1 MIWDDHQGRCIGE
14 LSFRSQVHG
23 VRLRR
28 DRIVVALEHKV
39 LIYNFADLHLLQSI
53 ETLPNPLGLLALSS
67 APEQNVLAT
76 PGLHP
81 GQARDGSGWLQP
93 PQPLLHRFG
102 LSCMTSE
109 GPDLCRRTRLH
120 LPALPSAALAGCWQL
135 HLKRARWSG
144 CGPLQMVQSFRYT
157 AQL

>member
-14 LSFRSQVHG
+14 LSFRSQVHA

-53 ETLPNPLGLLALSS
+53 ETLPNPMGLLALSF

-81 GQARDGSGWLQP
+81 GQV
-93 PQPLLHRFG
+93 
-102 LSCMTSE
+102 
-109 GPDLCRRTRLH
+109 RR
-120 LPALPSAALAGCWQL
+120 
-135 HLKRARWSG
+135 
-144 CGPLQMVQSFRYT
+144 
-157 AQL
+157 